1 MGDIK
6 DELSST
12 QTKLFK
18 ITEKNKKLTTELINE
33 KEISSILD
41 KKFTNA
47 EENIKNLMDALEE
60 TENIKIELLQNLM
73 EKDQALTQKDRKIEQ
88 VNDELDH
95 LNTTINNL
103 NLEIDL
109 IRERYVKKIND
120 IINGSVDN
128 QEIFDKIEEI
138 LFQKGF
144 ISDKEYD
151 HIVKKNNCQIQI

>member
-120 IINGSVDN
+120 IINGSADN

-151 HIVKKNNCQIQI
+151 SIVKKANCQIHI